1 MFIIKE
7 DWMYEVCLL
16 DYDTGIAGKYW
27 HNLPRNKRRQNRW
40 SFEKD
45 IDAWF
50 LSADK
55 TEALYECSSTF
66 LCEKLEDLV
75 GREFLDAKAAHN
87 YVFAS
92 FQQWWVFNKERKLL
106 FKNRR
111 VAVGERTIGDSDIT
125 TEGVEMNIEWKDLM
139 SKITE
144 FAEAGSS
151 DDAFFFE
158 YLLLPDTDKHQYWD
172 DAKENV
178 RIGNNKT
185 QGRWVKRQTFYNHLN
200 RFKKKLAAAFYA
212 DEQ

>member
-7 DWMYEVCLL
+7 DWMYEICLL

-55 TEALYECSSTF
+55 TEALYETSSTF
-66 LCEKLEDLV
+66 LCDKMEDLL
-75 GREFLDAKAAHN
+75 GKEFVDAKAAHN

-111 VAVGERTIGDSDIT
+111 GAVGERNIGDSDIIT
-125 TEGVEMNIEWKDLM
+125 QGVEMNIEWKDLIE
-139 SKITE
+139 KVEE
-144 FAEAGSS
+144 FAQGGSA

-158 YLLLPDTDKHQYWD
+158 YLLLPDTEKHQYWD
-172 DAKENV
+172 EKKENV
-178 RIGNNKT
+178 RIGNSNT

-200 RFKKKLAAAFYA
+200 RFKKKIASAFNA
-212 DEQ
+212 E

>member
-7 DWMYEVCLL
+7 DWMYEICLL
-16 DYDTGIAGKYW
+16 DYDTCIAGKYW

-55 TEALYECSSTF
+55 TEALYETSSTF
-66 LCEKLEDLV
+66 LCDKMEDLL
-75 GREFLDAKAAHN
+75 GKEFVDAKAAHN

-111 VAVGERTIGDSDIT
+111 VAVGERTIGDSDIIT
-125 TEGVEMNIEWKDLM
+125 QGVEMNIEWKDLIE
-139 SKITE
+139 KVEE
-144 FAEAGSS
+144 FAQGGSA

-158 YLLLPDTDKHQYWD
+158 YLLLPDTEKHQYWD
-172 DAKENV
+172 EKKENV
-178 RIGNNKT
+178 RIGNSNT

-200 RFKKKLAAAFYA
+200 RFKKKIASAFNA
-212 DEQ
+212 E

>member
-1 MFIIKE
+1 V
-7 DWMYEVCLL
+7 YEICLL

-27 HNLPRNKRRQNRW
+27 HNLPRNRRRQNRW

-55 TEALYECSSTF
+55 TEALYETSSTF
-66 LCEKLEDLV
+66 LCDKMEDLL
-75 GREFLDAKAAHN
+75 GKEFVDAKAAHN

-111 VAVGERTIGDSDIT
+111 VAVGERTIGDSDIIT
-125 TEGVEMNIEWKDLM
+125 QGVEMNIEWKDLIE
-139 SKITE
+139 KVEE
-144 FAEAGSS
+144 FAQGGSA

-158 YLLLPDTDKHQYWD
+158 YLLLPDTEKHQYWD
-172 DAKENV
+172 EKKENV
-178 RIGNNKT
+178 RIGNSNT

-200 RFKKKLAAAFYA
+200 RFKKKIASAFNA
-212 DEQ
+212 E

>member
-7 DWMYEVCLL
+7 DWMYEICLL

-55 TEALYECSSTF
+55 TEALYETSSTF
-66 LCEKLEDLV
+66 LCDKMEDLL
-75 GREFLDAKAAHN
+75 GKEFVDAKAAHN

-111 VAVGERTIGDSDIT
+111 VAVGERTVGDSDIT
-125 TEGVEMNIEWKDLM
+125 TEGVEMNIEWKDLIE
-139 SKITE
+139 KVEE
-144 FAEAGSS
+144 FAQGGSA

-158 YLLLPDTDKHQYWD
+158 YLLLPDTEKHQYWD
-172 DAKENV
+172 EKKENV
-178 RIGNNKT
+178 RIGNSNT

-200 RFKKKLAAAFYA
+200 RFKKKIASAFNA
-212 DEQ
+212 E

>member
-7 DWMYEVCLL
+7 DWMYEICLL

-55 TEALYECSSTF
+55 TEALYETSSTF
-66 LCEKLEDLV
+66 LCDKMEDLL
-75 GREFLDAKAAHN
+75 GKEFVDAKAAHN

-125 TEGVEMNIEWKDLM
+125 TEGVEMNIEWKDLIE
-139 SKITE
+139 KVEE
-144 FAEAGSS
+144 FAQGGSA

-158 YLLLPDTDKHQYWD
+158 YLLLPDTEKHQYWD
-172 DAKENV
+172 EKKENV
-178 RIGNNKT
+178 RIGNSNT

-200 RFKKKLAAAFYA
+200 RFKKKIASAFNA
-212 DEQ
+212 E

>member
-7 DWMYEVCLL
+7 DWMYEICLL

-27 HNLPRNKRRQNRW
+27 HNLPRNRRRQNRW

-55 TEALYECSSTF
+55 TEALYETSSTF
-66 LCEKLEDLV
+66 LCDKMEDLL
-75 GREFLDAKAAHN
+75 GKEFVDAKAAHN

-111 VAVGERTIGDSDIT
+111 VAVGERTIGDSDIIT
-125 TEGVEMNIEWKDLM
+125 QGVEMNIEWKDLIE
-139 SKITE
+139 KVEE
-144 FAEAGSS
+144 FAQGGSA

-158 YLLLPDTDKHQYWD
+158 YLLLPDTEKHQYWD
-172 DAKENV
+172 EKKENV
-178 RIGNNKT
+178 RIGNSNT

-200 RFKKKLAAAFYA
+200 RFKKKIASAFNA
-212 DEQ
+212 E

>member
-1 MFIIKE
+1 
-7 DWMYEVCLL
+7 MYEICLL

-55 TEALYECSSTF
+55 TEALYETSSTF
-66 LCEKLEDLV
+66 LCDKMEDLL
-75 GREFLDAKAAHN
+75 GKEFVDAKAAHN

-125 TEGVEMNIEWKDLM
+125 TEGVEMNIEWKDLIE
-139 SKITE
+139 KVEE
-144 FAEAGSS
+144 FAQGGSA

-158 YLLLPDTDKHQYWD
+158 YLLLPDTEKHQYWD
-172 DAKENV
+172 DKKENV
-178 RIGNNKT
+178 RIGNSNT

-200 RFKKKLAAAFYA
+200 RFKKKIASAFNA
-212 DEQ
+212 E

>member
-7 DWMYEVCLL
+7 DWMYEICLL

-27 HNLPRNKRRQNRW
+27 HNLPRNRRRQNRW

-55 TEALYECSSTF
+55 TEALYETSSTF
-66 LCEKLEDLV
+66 LCDKMEDLL
-75 GREFLDAKAAHN
+75 GKEFVDAKAAHN

-125 TEGVEMNIEWKDLM
+125 TEGVEMNIEWKDLIE
-139 SKITE
+139 KVEE
-144 FAEAGSS
+144 FAQGGSA

-158 YLLLPDTDKHQYWD
+158 YLLLPDTEKHQYWD
-172 DAKENV
+172 EKKENV
-178 RIGNNKT
+178 RIGNSNT

-200 RFKKKLAAAFYA
+200 RFKKKIASAFNA
-212 DEQ
+212 E

>member
-7 DWMYEVCLL
+7 DWMYEICLL

-55 TEALYECSSTF
+55 TEALYETSSTF
-66 LCEKLEDLV
+66 VCDKMEDLV
-75 GREFLDAKAAHN
+75 GKEFVDAKAAHN

-111 VAVGERTIGDSDIT
+111 VAVGERTIGDSDIIT
-125 TEGVEMNIEWKDLM
+125 QGVEMNIEWKDLIE
-139 SKITE
+139 KVEE
-144 FAEAGSS
+144 FAQGGSA

-158 YLLLPDTDKHQYWD
+158 YLLLPDTEKHQYWD
-172 DAKENV
+172 EKKENV
-178 RIGNNKT
+178 RIGNSNT

-200 RFKKKLAAAFYA
+200 RFKKKIASAFNA
-212 DEQ
+212 E

>member
-7 DWMYEVCLL
+7 DWMYEICLL

-55 TEALYECSSTF
+55 TEALYETSSTF
-66 LCEKLEDLV
+66 LCDKMEDLL
-75 GREFLDAKAAHN
+75 GKEFVDAKAAHN

-111 VAVGERTIGDSDIT
+111 VAVGERTIGDSDIIT
-125 TEGVEMNIEWKDLM
+125 QGVEMNIEWKDLIE
-139 SKITE
+139 KVEE
-144 FAEAGSS
+144 FAQGGSA

-158 YLLLPDTDKHQYWD
+158 YLLLPDTEKHQYWD
-172 DAKENV
+172 EKKENV
-178 RIGNNKT
+178 RIGNSNT

-200 RFKKKLAAAFYA
+200 RFKKKIASAFNA
-212 DEQ
+212 E

>member
-7 DWMYEVCLL
+7 DWMYEICLL

-55 TEALYECSSTF
+55 TEALYETSSTF
-66 LCEKLEDLV
+66 LCDKMEDLL
-75 GREFLDAKAAHN
+75 GKEFVDAKAAHN

-111 VAVGERTIGDSDIT
+111 VAVGERTVGDSDII
-125 TEGVEMNIEWKDLM
+125 TEGVEMNIEWKDLIE
-139 SKITE
+139 KVEE
-144 FAEAGSS
+144 FAQGGSA

-158 YLLLPDTDKHQYWD
+158 YLLLPDTEKHQYWD
-172 DAKENV
+172 EKKENV
-178 RIGNNKT
+178 RIGNSNT

-200 RFKKKLAAAFYA
+200 RFKKKIASAFNA
-212 DEQ
+212 E

>member
-7 DWMYEVCLL
+7 DWMYEICLL

-55 TEALYECSSTF
+55 TEALYETSSTF
-66 LCEKLEDLV
+66 VCDKMEDLV
-75 GREFLDAKAAHN
+75 GKEFVDAKAAHN

-111 VAVGERTIGDSDIT
+111 VAVGERTVGDSDIIT
-125 TEGVEMNIEWKDLM
+125 QGVEMNIEWKDLIE
-139 SKITE
+139 KVEE
-144 FAEAGSS
+144 FAQGGSA

-158 YLLLPDTDKHQYWD
+158 YLLLPDTEKHQYWD
-172 DAKENV
+172 EKKENV
-178 RIGNNKT
+178 RIGNSNT

-200 RFKKKLAAAFYA
+200 RFKKKIASAFNA
-212 DEQ
+212 E

>member
-7 DWMYEVCLL
+7 DWMYEICLL

-27 HNLPRNKRRQNRW
+27 HNLPRNMRRQNRW

-55 TEALYECSSTF
+55 TEALYETSSTF
-66 LCEKLEDLV
+66 VCDKMEDLV
-75 GREFLDAKAAHN
+75 GKEFVDAKAAHN

-111 VAVGERTIGDSDIT
+111 VAVGERTIGDSDIIT
-125 TEGVEMNIEWKDLM
+125 QGVEMNIEWKDLIE
-139 SKITE
+139 KVEE
-144 FAEAGSS
+144 FAQGGSA

-158 YLLLPDTDKHQYWD
+158 YLLLPDTEKHQYWD
-172 DAKENV
+172 EKKENV
-178 RIGNNKT
+178 RIGNSNT

-200 RFKKKLAAAFYA
+200 RFKKKIASAFNA
-212 DEQ
+212 E

>member
-7 DWMYEVCLL
+7 DWMYEICLL

-50 LSADK
+50 LSADQ
-55 TEALYECSSTF
+55 TEALYETSSTF
-66 LCEKLEDLV
+66 LCDKMEDLL
-75 GREFLDAKAAHN
+75 GKEFVDAKAAHN

-106 FKNRR
+106 FKNRS
-111 VAVGERTIGDSDIT
+111 VAVGERTIGDSDIIT
-125 TEGVEMNIEWKDLM
+125 QGVEMNIEWKDLIE
-139 SKITE
+139 KVEE
-144 FAEAGSS
+144 FAQGGSA

-158 YLLLPDTDKHQYWD
+158 YLLLPDTEKHQYWD
-172 DAKENV
+172 EKKENV
-178 RIGNNKT
+178 RIGNSNT

-200 RFKKKLAAAFYA
+200 RFKKKIASAFNA
-212 DEQ
+212 E

>member
-7 DWMYEVCLL
+7 DWMYEICLL

-27 HNLPRNKRRQNRW
+27 HNLPRNRRRQNRW

-55 TEALYECSSTF
+55 TEALYETSSTF
-66 LCEKLEDLV
+66 LCDKMEDLL
-75 GREFLDAKAAHN
+75 GKEFVDAKAAHN
-87 YVFAS
+87 YVYAS

-111 VAVGERTIGDSDIT
+111 VAVGERTIGDSDIIT
-125 TEGVEMNIEWKDLM
+125 QGVEMNIEWKDLIE
-139 SKITE
+139 KVEE
-144 FAEAGSS
+144 FAQGGSA

-158 YLLLPDTDKHQYWD
+158 YLLLPDTEKHQYWD
-172 DAKENV
+172 EKKENV
-178 RIGNNKT
+178 RIGNSNT

-200 RFKKKLAAAFYA
+200 RFKKKIASAFNA
-212 DEQ
+212 E

>member
-1 MFIIKE
+1 
-7 DWMYEVCLL
+7 MYEICLL

-50 LSADK
+50 LSQDK
-55 TEALYECSSTF
+55 TEALYETSSTF
-66 LCEKLEDLV
+66 LCDKMEDLV
-75 GREFLDAKAAHN
+75 GKEFVDAKAAHN

-111 VAVGERTIGDSDIT
+111 VSVGERTIGDSDIT
-125 TEGVEMNIEWKDLM
+125 TEGVEMNIEWKDLIE
-139 SKITE
+139 KVEE
-144 FAEAGSS
+144 FAQGGTS

-158 YLLLPDTDKHQYWD
+158 YLLLPDTEKHQYWD
-172 DAKENV
+172 EKKENV
-178 RIGNNKT
+178 RIGNSNT

-200 RFKKKLAAAFYA
+200 RFKKKIASAFNA
-212 DEQ
+212 E

>member
-7 DWMYEVCLL
+7 DWMYEICLL

-27 HNLPRNKRRQNRW
+27 HILPRNKRRQNRW

-55 TEALYECSSTF
+55 TEALYETSSTF
-66 LCEKLEDLV
+66 LCDKMEDLL
-75 GREFLDAKAAHN
+75 GKEFVDAKAAHN

-111 VAVGERTIGDSDIT
+111 VAVGERTIGDSDIIT
-125 TEGVEMNIEWKDLM
+125 QGVEMNIEWKDLIE
-139 SKITE
+139 KVEE
-144 FAEAGSS
+144 FAQGGSA

-158 YLLLPDTDKHQYWD
+158 YLLLPDTEKHQYWD
-172 DAKENV
+172 EKKENV
-178 RIGNNKT
+178 RIGNSNT

-200 RFKKKLAAAFYA
+200 RFKKKIASAFNA
-212 DEQ
+212 E

>member
-1 MFIIKE
+1 MFTIKE
-7 DWMYEVCLL
+7 DWMYEICLL

-55 TEALYECSSTF
+55 TEALYETSSTF
-66 LCEKLEDLV
+66 LCDKMEDLL
-75 GREFLDAKAAHN
+75 GKEFVDAKAAHN

-125 TEGVEMNIEWKDLM
+125 TEGVEMNIEWKDLIE
-139 SKITE
+139 KVEE
-144 FAEAGSS
+144 FAQGGSA

-158 YLLLPDTDKHQYWD
+158 YLLLPDTEKHQYWD
-172 DAKENV
+172 DKKENV
-178 RIGNNKT
+178 RIGNSNT

-200 RFKKKLAAAFYA
+200 RFKKKIASAFNA
-212 DEQ
+212 E